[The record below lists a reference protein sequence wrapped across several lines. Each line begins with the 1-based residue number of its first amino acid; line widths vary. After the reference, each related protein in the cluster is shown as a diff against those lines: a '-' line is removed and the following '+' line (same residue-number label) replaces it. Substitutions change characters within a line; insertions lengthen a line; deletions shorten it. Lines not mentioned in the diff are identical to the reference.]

1 MASSPDCRRKE
12 SHRSSRRR
20 VSSRKK
26 LNALAAKTAIF
37 SAKTRRRALPSP
49 FARGEALPV
58 DAIRANKYRQLALK
72 HWQNLPRVLLAKLAN
87 LRCHV
92 VWAPSVPASAQA
104 FELRIPVVVDDGI
117 IGFAFLLRIEKVRRK
132 SSRAQFA
139 AAAMLLR
146 LFVRYVEAAASL
158 ELRTIELAKAHQQGA
173 EHEHEEIQLR
183 AELNRKLPGI
193 FVTAGREE
201 EESHT
206 EQLVHRMLD
215 YIQKEYTRPITLKE
229 CARNLEFNAAY
240 LCSLFSRTIGLPFK
254 SYLTRL
260 RLEKARELLSDPTRR
275 VSDVAYAVGYTDAN
289 RFRLA
294 FKAATGLA
302 PVTWRSSLRT

>member
-1 MASSPDCRRKE
+1 
-12 SHRSSRRR
+12 
-20 VSSRKK
+20 
-26 LNALAAKTAIF
+26 
-37 SAKTRRRALPSP
+37 LP
-49 FARGEALPV
+49 L

-72 HWQNLPRVLLAKLAN
+72 HWRVLPRTLLTKLAN

-92 VWAPSVPASAQA
+92 VWAPTVPAPAHA
-104 FELRIPVVVDDGI
+104 FELRIPVIIDDGI
-117 IGFAFLLRIEKVRRK
+117 IGFAFLLRIDKVKRK
-132 SSRAQFA
+132 SSRAHFGA
-139 AAAMLLR
+139 AATLLR
-146 LFVRYVEAAASL
+146 LFVRYVEAATSL
-158 ELRTIELAKAHQQGA
+158 ELRTMALAKANQQTA
-173 EHEHEEIQLR
+173 EHKHEETQLR
-183 AELNRKLPGI
+183 VDLNRKLPGI
-193 FVTAGREE
+193 FVMAGREE

-229 CARNLEFNAAY
+229 CAHNLEFNAAY
-240 LCSLFSRTIGLPFK
+240 LCALFSHTIGLPFK

-275 VSDVAYAVGYTDAN
+275 VSDVAFAVGYSSAN